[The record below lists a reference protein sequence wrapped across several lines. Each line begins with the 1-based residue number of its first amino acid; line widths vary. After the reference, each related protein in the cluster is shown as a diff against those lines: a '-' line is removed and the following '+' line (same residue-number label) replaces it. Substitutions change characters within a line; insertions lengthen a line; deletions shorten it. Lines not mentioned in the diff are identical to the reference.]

1 MKLPDK
7 IASAISGD
15 TSLQATVHAAIEA
28 CEPIISTRPEFF
40 PEYTD
45 HGPSHNTEVLETAI
59 GLLTDEALKTISS
72 ADYAM
77 LALSVLLHDCG
88 MHLTGE
94 TFFELVS
101 PSNELTTRLDEATWH
116 ELWEEFLLEAKRFDG
131 RQLKNL
137 FGSPDPISEPDNNPA
152 NLTLNHRL
160 LIGEFLRRNHPRL
173 AHEISIFGFPSLNGG
188 RIPIIRSQAGDL
200 AEVAGLIARSH
211 GMSLRE
217 SCDVFRTYFHER
229 EYQGVH
235 PPIIMAALRIADYL
249 QIQPERAPKS
259 LLKLHKL
266 KSPFS
271 IGEWCVHQSVRNIT
285 PAGDDPEAI
294 FVDAN
299 PNDVATFL
307 KFKHWASSFQAELD
321 STWAALGEIYGR
333 FTDQNFDKF
342 QLRLRRLRTSIDDK
356 ASFAAKAPYLPAKI
370 TFDASSPDLL
380 GLLVAP
386 LYGNRPE
393 IGLRELIQNSIDAV
407 LERNHVDNLNIEGE
421 LNGHDTDVIVYP
433 VFEGDEI
440 RQVVIEDR
448 GIGMDADILQNYF
461 LKAGASFRSSSQ
473 WKKAFTTEVGDS
485 EVARTGRF
493 GVGALSGFLL
503 GSLIEVETRRLGNS
517 DGLKFV
523 AELDS
528 DAIEVT
534 KCSRCIGT
542 KITVSVNPEKRKAVG
557 ALFLGHANERKSWDW
572 YCHLR
577 PKLVRLDKY
586 GKKIPPAFTYPD
598 ENIWFSSSVTNYTN
612 VVWSRVEVAPMR
624 HGSKA
629 NAVYSNGILICEL
642 NKYGDGSPLV
652 GNLSMSASI
661 SAKCPSVLITDKDG
675 YLPVNLQRDGLSE
688 TDQAL
693 SDSLRNSLAKDLIA
707 QALAYAPECDPFASR
722 GPAIIDKR
730 RLAADF
736 ISKRVTYNA
745 SSHSHWCWEDHGW
758 RLADLNLATKKPY
771 FLLLHHYHDL
781 KFLADDPSIL
791 SDVSIIWKRS
801 GASGANFNDLKEFYR
816 NLHKKN
822 FWNRSTSTTDGF
834 HLPYQTMHS
843 VAVHKKLVD
852 VNLPN
857 YLISGVLKQAE
868 VGSEF
873 VTIKNGKINHP
884 ILSKLIANTP
894 NGGASAI
901 MFTFV
906 AGHNNTNLR
915 ETDILVPMWS
925 DLIGEA
931 PIPPSFE
938 ARRKAFPKAFDE
950 LGNEIEHYRKMLNV

>member
-7 IASAISGD
+7 LESAIFGD

-72 ADYAM
+72 ADYAI
-77 LALSVLLHDCG
+77 LALSVLLHDSG
-88 MHLTGE
+88 MHLTGD

-101 PSNELTTRLDEATWH
+101 PSNKLVSRLDEATWH

-137 FGSPDPISEPDNNPA
+137 FGSPDPISVPNNSPA
-152 NLTLNHRL
+152 DLTLKHRL

-173 AHEISIFGFPSLNGG
+173 AHEISIFGFPALNGE
-188 RIPIIRSQAGDL
+188 RVPIVRSQAGDL
-200 AEVAGLIARSH
+200 GEVAGLIARSH

-217 SCDVFRTYFHER
+217 ACDVFRTNFHVR
-229 EYQGVH
+229 EYKGVH
-235 PPIIMAALRIADYL
+235 PPILMAALRIADYL

-271 IGEWCVHQSVRNIT
+271 MGEWRVHQSVRNIT

-299 PNDVATFL
+299 PENVATFL
-307 KFKHWASSFQAELD
+307 KFKHWAVSFQTELD

-356 ASFAAKAPYLPAKI
+356 ASFAAKAPYLPAKVK
-370 TFDASSPDLL
+370 FDASSPDLL

-393 IGLRELIQNSIDAV
+393 IGLRELIQNSIDSV
-407 LERNHVDNLNIEGE
+407 LERNHVENLSIEGE

-440 RQVVIEDR
+440 RQVVVEDR

-461 LKAGASFRSSSQ
+461 LRAGASFRSSPQ

-493 GVGALSGFLL
+493 GVGALAGFLL
-503 GSLIEVETRRLGNS
+503 GSLIEVETRRLGKS

-528 DAIEVT
+528 DAIEVS

-542 KITVSVNPEKRKAVG
+542 KITISVDPDKRKAVG
-557 ALFLGHANERKSWDW
+557 ALFLGNANQRESWDW
-572 YCHLR
+572 YCNLR
-577 PKLVRLDKY
+577 PNLVRLDKH
-586 GKKIPPAFTYPD
+586 GKEILPAFSYPD
-598 ENIWFSSSVTNYTN
+598 ENKWFSSSVTNYTE
-612 VVWSRVEVAPMR
+612 VVWSRAKVDSTQYR
-624 HGSKA
+624 SKVS
-629 NAVYSNGILICEL
+629 AVYSNGILICEL
-642 NKYGDGSPLV
+642 TNYGDSPRLIK
-652 GNLSMSASI
+652 NLSLSTSI
-661 SAKCPSVLITDKDG
+661 NAKSPTVLVTDKDG
-675 YLPVNLQRDGLSE
+675 HLPVNLQRDGFSE

-693 SDSLRNSLAKDLIA
+693 SDSLRNSLARDLIA
-707 QALAYAPECDPFASR
+707 QALALAPEGDPFVSR
-722 GPAIIDKR
+722 GAATIEKR
-730 RLAADF
+730 KLEADF
-736 ISKRVTYNA
+736 LSKDHRYHA
-745 SSHSHWCWEDHGW
+745 DGHSHWCWEDQGW
-758 RLADLNLATKKPY
+758 RLADLNLATKKP
-771 FLLLHHYHDL
+771 FLLMLHHYNDL
-781 KFLADDPSIL
+781 KFLADDPTLL

-801 GASGANFNDLKEFYR
+801 GASGKNFNDLKEFYR
-816 NLHKKN
+816 TFHKKN
-822 FWNRSTSTTDGF
+822 FWNRSTSTYDGF

-843 VAVHKKLVD
+843 VAVHKKLVAG
-852 VNLPN
+852 NLPN
-857 YLISGVLKQAE
+857 YLISGVIKQAK

-873 VTIKNGKINHP
+873 ATVNNGNIDHP
-884 ILSKLIANTP
+884 ILSKLAANPP
-894 NGGASAI
+894 NDGASAI
-901 MFTFV
+901 VFTFV
-906 AGHNNTNLR
+906 AGQNNTKP
-915 ETDILVPMWS
+915 TDDDILLPMWS
-925 DLIGEA
+925 DMVGEA
-931 PIPPSFE
+931 PIPPRFE
-938 ARRKAFPKAFDE
+938 ARRDAFPKAFKE
-950 LGNEIEHYRKMLNV
+950 LGEEIEYYRKVLTG